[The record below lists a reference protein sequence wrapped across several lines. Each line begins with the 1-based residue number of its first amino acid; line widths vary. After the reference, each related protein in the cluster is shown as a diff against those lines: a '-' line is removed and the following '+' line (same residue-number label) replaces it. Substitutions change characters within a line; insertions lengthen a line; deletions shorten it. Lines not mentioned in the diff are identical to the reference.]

1 MADLAE
7 RDGPARLAE
16 AAGAVDVLVAN
27 AALPA
32 SGRLEDFDPD
42 EIDRSIDV
50 NLRAPIQLTRALL
63 PGMLER
69 GRGHVV
75 LVSSLSGKV
84 ASPRSGLY
92 SATKFGLRGFAAG
105 LREDVEPLGIGVTV
119 VFPGFVSD
127 AGFFAESGVKLPRW
141 VGTRTPEQVADG
153 VVRGIERER
162 AEVDVAPL
170 SLRSARACRSWRRSR
185 PRASSGGSARSG
197 SPTGLRTPSATSA
210 DGRESFR
217 FPYAD
222 VVTMGTMKTRGSMGI
237 RLAVLGAVAV
247 VAVLAAVVIAGGGSK
262 TAGTKTTSGDTSALK
277 GIPQSGLVARLAE
290 GAGDDRGVRRPPV
303 PVLRGVP
310 PERLP
315 VDPRPLRAH
324 REGAAR
330 AAAAALPRSR
340 LRPAR
345 PRGRGRG
352 GTEPHVA
359 VRGPRLR
366 PPGPGELGLRD
377 ERLHQQAHAR
387 RRA

>member
-1 MADLAE
+1 MQLAGARALVTGATGGIGGAIARALHERGATVVLTGRREELLEELRAELGDRAEAIPADLAE
-7 RDGPARLAE
+7 RDAAATLAE

-32 SGRLEDFDPD
+32 SGRVEDFDPS

-141 VGTRTPEQVADG
+141 VGTRTPEQVAAG

-170 SLRSARACRSWRRSR
+170 
-185 PRASSGGSARSG
+185 
-197 SPTGLRTPSATSA
+197 GLRVGTRISEIVPVTAARVQRRLGSERIA
-210 DGRESFR
+210 DG
-217 FPYAD
+217 
-222 VVTMGTMKTRGSMGI
+222 
-237 RLAVLGAVAV
+237 
-247 VAVLAAVVIAGGGSK
+247 
-262 TAGTKTTSGDTSALK
+262 
-277 GIPQSGLVARLAE
+277 LAE
-290 GAGDDRGVRRPPV
+290 AQ
-303 PVLRGVP
+303 
-310 PERLP
+310 
-315 VDPRPLRAH
+315 
-324 REGAAR
+324 
-330 AAAAALPRSR
+330 
-340 LRPAR
+340 
-345 PRGRGRG
+345 
-352 GTEPHVA
+352 
-359 VRGPRLR
+359 
-366 PPGPGELGLRD
+366 RD
-377 ERLHQQAHAR
+377 KR
-387 RRA
+387 